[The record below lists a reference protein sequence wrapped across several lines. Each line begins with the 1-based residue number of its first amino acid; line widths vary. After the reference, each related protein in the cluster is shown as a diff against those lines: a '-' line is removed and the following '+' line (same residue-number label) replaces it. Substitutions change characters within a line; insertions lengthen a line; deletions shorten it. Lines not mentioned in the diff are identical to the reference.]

1 MKWIEI
7 GFGLVLV
14 VIAHVGAVFF
24 GFDFKLYLA
33 LVVVALFIGSHV
45 LLQWYYRRIARQLLD
60 LSADEINNV
69 LAPLDATERQKVL
82 ARLEKEKARTKG
94 LSEYPISNK
103 E

>member
-7 GFGLVLV
+7 GFGLALV
-14 VIAHVGAVFF
+14 VIAHIGAVFF

-60 LSADEINNV
+60 LSADEISNV
-69 LAPLDATERQKVL
+69 LAPPGRNRAPKGACPIRER
-82 ARLEKEKARTKG
+82 EG
-94 LSEYPISNK
+94 SNQGAL
-103 E
+103 